1 MLDDQVFAARILIV
15 DDEPEDIATLK
26 KVLLGGGFERI
37 ISTTD
42 STEATSLYREFHPDI
57 VLVDLHMPTPNGL
70 ELMKLL
76 EGHAPGPNDPPIIIF
91 TNEVND
97 EVSESVLAAGAV
109 DFVRKPHNRN
119 EVLVRVTNLL
129 ETYFMHF
136 ELRSQ
141 NETLEERVRQRTME
155 LNDARLET
163 LERLAIAAEFRDDD
177 TGEHTKRVG
186 FSSSLLA
193 AAAGMTPEY
202 VERMASAAP
211 LHDVGKIGIP
221 DAILLKPAKLT
232 DEEFVI
238 MQSHTT
244 IGGEILSGGTSHVLS
259 LADEIATSHHEK
271 WNGSGYPNKIV
282 GEAIPLSGRIVAL
295 SDVFDALTHARPY
308 KKAWP
313 LDEALAE
320 ISKSAGQHFD
330 PDLAPLFLEQVVP
343 QILAAEASAKPIP
356 KAANA

>member
-1 MLDDQVFAARILIV
+1 MLDEQVFGARVMIV

-26 KVLLGGGFERI
+26 EVLLGGGFKRI

-42 STEATSLYREFHPDI
+42 STKALDLYEEFHPDI
-57 VLVDLHMPTPNGL
+57 VLVDLHMPSPDGL
-70 ELMKLL
+70 ELMQLL
-76 EGHAPGPNDPPIIIF
+76 GEREPGPNDPPIVIF
-91 TNEVND
+91 TNDVD
-97 EVSESVLAAGAV
+97 DDVSEKVLAAGAV

-129 ETYFMHF
+129 ENYFMHF

-141 NETLEERVRQRTME
+141 NETLEERVRQRTIE

-193 AAAGMTPEY
+193 AVAGMERED

-221 DAILLKPAKLT
+221 DAILLKPGKLT
-232 DEEFVI
+232 DEEFKT

-244 IGGEILSGGTSHVLS
+244 IGSEILSGGTSQVLS
-259 LADEIATSHHEK
+259 LADEIARSHHEK
-271 WNGSGYPNKIV
+271 WNGAGYPNGLA
-282 GEAIPLSGRIVAL
+282 GEDIPLAGRIVAL
-295 SDVFDALTHARPY
+295 SDVFDALTHSRPY

-313 LDEALAE
+313 LDEAVAE
-320 ISKSAGQHFD
+320 ISRSAGTHFD
-330 PDLAPLFLEQVVP
+330 PKLTPLFVEKVVP
-343 QILAAEASAKPIP
+343 QIVAESRQDR
-356 KAANA
+356 

>member
-1 MLDDQVFAARILIV
+1 MLDEQILGARVLIV
-15 DDEPEDIATLK
+15 DDEPDDIATLK
-26 KVLLGGGFERI
+26 KVLVGGGFKRI

-42 STEATSLYREFHPDI
+42 SSEAVGLYQEFHPDI
-57 VLVDLHMPTPNGL
+57 VLVDLHMPSPDGL
-70 ELMKLL
+70 ELMEMLG
-76 EGHAPGPNDPPIIIF
+76 GHEPGPHDPPIVIF
-91 TNEVND
+91 TNDVD
-97 EVSESVLAAGAV
+97 DKVSESVLAAGAV

-129 ETYFMHF
+129 ENYFMHF

-163 LERLAIAAEFRDDD
+163 LERLAVAAEFRDDD

-193 AAAGMTPEY
+193 AAAGMASEF
-202 VERMASAAP
+202 VERMTSAAP

-221 DAILLKPAKLT
+221 DAILLKPGKLT
-232 DEEFVI
+232 DEEFEI
-238 MQSHTT
+238 MRSHTT

-259 LADEIATSHHEK
+259 MADEIATSHHEK
-271 WNGSGYPNKIV
+271 WDGSGYPNHLK
-282 GEAIPLSGRIVAL
+282 GDAIPLSGRIVAL

-313 LDEALAE
+313 LEEAIAE
-320 ISKSAGQHFD
+320 IGNSAGRHFD
-330 PDLAPLFLEQVVP
+330 PELAPLFVEKVVP
-343 QILAAEASAKPIP
+343 QIVERFKQS
-356 KAANA
+356 

>member
-1 MLDDQVFAARILIV
+1 MLGDQVFGARVLIV

-26 KVLLGGGFERI
+26 EVLLSGGFKRV

-42 STEATSLYREFHPDI
+42 SSEALSLYKEFHPDI
-57 VLVDLHMPTPNGL
+57 VLVDLDMPSPNGL

-76 EGHAPGPNDPPIIIF
+76 QGHEPGVNDPPMVIF
-91 TNEVND
+91 TNEVAD
-97 EVSESVLAAGAV
+97 EVTEAVLGAGAV
-109 DFVRKPHNRN
+109 DFIRKPNNRN

-129 ETYFMHF
+129 ENYFMHF

-141 NETLEERVRQRTME
+141 NETLEERVRQRTLE

-186 FSSSLLA
+186 FSSTLLA
-193 AAAGMTPEY
+193 VAAGMPPEY

-232 DEEFVI
+232 DEEFTI

-244 IGGEILSGGTSHVLS
+244 IGGEILRGGTSHVLS
-259 LADEIATSHHEK
+259 LADEIALTHHEK
-271 WNGSGYPNKIV
+271 WNGKGYPNGLA
-282 GEAIPLSGRIVAL
+282 GEAIPVSGRIVTL

-313 LDEALAE
+313 LDEAIAE
-320 ISKSAGQHFD
+320 IRESAGTHFD
-330 PDLAPLFLEQVVP
+330 PALTTLFLEQVVP
-343 QILAAEASAKPIP
+343 KIP
-356 KAANA
+356 S